1 MLWYMARVSWARYQC
16 MYDAPWARGIVGKQV
31 SVEGMAQ
38 QTRNGHSASAAEVA
52 ALAGVSRQTVSRVV
66 NGMPNVT
73 EKTRKRVLA
82 AMEELGFRPNFA
94 GAALR
99 GGSYRS
105 IGLCMYNITRV
116 GNLATLEGIMQ
127 AAREHDFAVTMI
139 EMGGDK
145 PYTLADASRR
155 MVERPVDGM
164 ILNMNRMAPDFEEF
178 VPQPGVRTVILSMYA
193 HPRCTTIDSD
203 QYGSCELLTNY
214 LLEHGHSN
222 MRFVA
227 GPENSI
233 SSRFREAGWRDTLGR
248 AHVDAAPM
256 LRGDWSADSGYAMG
270 ERIAAEVLAGGSQ
283 APTAVLAANDQMALG
298 VIAALENAGLS
309 VPDDVSVVGIDDA
322 LEGLVPH
329 NRLTTLR
336 FDLRGVGKLAFEAAI
351 GESSSIEAIHVPST
365 LVERSTVR
373 DIRG

>member
-1 MLWYMARVSWARYQC
+1 MLFATWVTALNILVF
-16 MYDAPWARGIVGKQV
+16 
-31 SVEGMAQ
+31 
-38 QTRNGHSASAAEVA
+38 AALVA
-52 ALAGVSRQTVSRVV
+52 AVIYLFVLIVRALKKYIGSKAVREEKQAVKRTLGETLKAHRTRCQMTQEFEAEALGVSRQTVSRVV

-270 ERIAAEVLAGGSQ
+270 ERIAAEVLADGQ
-283 APTAVLAANDQMALG
+283 LC
-298 VIAALENAGLS
+298 
-309 VPDDVSVVGIDDA
+309 
-322 LEGLVPH
+322 
-329 NRLTTLR
+329 R
-336 FDLRGVGKLAFEAAI
+336 
-351 GESSSIEAIHVPST
+351 
-365 LVERSTVR
+365 
-373 DIRG
+373 

>member
-1 MLWYMARVSWARYQC
+1 

-38 QTRNGHSASAAEVA
+38 QTRNGRSASAAEVA

-94 GAALR
+94 GTALR

-145 PYTLADASRR
+145 PYALADASRR

-248 AHVDAAPM
+248 AHIDAAPM
-256 LRGDWSADSGYAMG
+256 LRGDWSADSGY
-270 ERIAAEVLAGGSQ
+270 
-283 APTAVLAANDQMALG
+283 AVLAANDQMALG

-351 GESSSIEAIHVPST
+351 GENSSIEAIHVPST
-365 LVERSTVR
+365 LVERSTVK
-373 DIRG
+373 DICA

>member
-1 MLWYMARVSWARYQC
+1 

-38 QTRNGHSASAAEVA
+38 QTRNGRSASAAEVA

-94 GAALR
+94 GTALR

-145 PYTLADASRR
+145 PYALADASRR

-248 AHVDAAPM
+248 AHIDAAPM

-270 ERIAAEVLAGGSQ
+270 ERIAAEVLAGGLQ

-351 GESSSIEAIHVPST
+351 GENSSIEAIHVPST

>member
-1 MLWYMARVSWARYQC
+1 

-73 EKTRKRVLA
+73 EKTRTCGMA

-178 VPQPGVRTVILSMYA
+178 VPQP
-193 HPRCTTIDSD
+193 
-203 QYGSCELLTNY
+203 
-214 LLEHGHSN
+214 
-222 MRFVA
+222 
-227 GPENSI
+227 
-233 SSRFREAGWRDTLGR
+233 
-248 AHVDAAPM
+248 
-256 LRGDWSADSGYAMG
+256 
-270 ERIAAEVLAGGSQ
+270 
-283 APTAVLAANDQMALG
+283 
-298 VIAALENAGLS
+298 
-309 VPDDVSVVGIDDA
+309 
-322 LEGLVPH
+322 
-329 NRLTTLR
+329 
-336 FDLRGVGKLAFEAAI
+336 
-351 GESSSIEAIHVPST
+351 
-365 LVERSTVR
+365 
-373 DIRG
+373 

>member
-1 MLWYMARVSWARYQC
+1 

-145 PYTLADASRR
+145 PIHLPMPRAAWSSDRR
-155 MVERPVDGM
+155 RM

-227 GPENSI
+227 GP
-233 SSRFREAGWRDTLGR
+233 
-248 AHVDAAPM
+248 
-256 LRGDWSADSGYAMG
+256 
-270 ERIAAEVLAGGSQ
+270 
-283 APTAVLAANDQMALG
+283 
-298 VIAALENAGLS
+298 
-309 VPDDVSVVGIDDA
+309 
-322 LEGLVPH
+322 
-329 NRLTTLR
+329 
-336 FDLRGVGKLAFEAAI
+336 GKLDFLAF
-351 GESSSIEAIHVPST
+351 S
-365 LVERSTVR
+365 
-373 DIRG
+373 

>member
-1 MLWYMARVSWARYQC
+1 
-16 MYDAPWARGIVGKQV
+16 MYDAPWARGIVGEQV

-116 GNLATLEGIMQ
+116 GNLATLEGIMASGARARFCRHYDRDGRRQ
-127 AAREHDFAVTMI
+127 A
-139 EMGGDK
+139 
-145 PYTLADASRR
+145 YTLADASRR

-178 VPQPGVRTVILSMYA
+178 VPQPGVRTVTC
-193 HPRCTTIDSD
+193 PC
-203 QYGSCELLTNY
+203 
-214 LLEHGHSN
+214 
-222 MRFVA
+222 MR
-227 GPENSI
+227 I
-233 SSRFREAGWRDTLGR
+233 R
-248 AHVDAAPM
+248 AA
-256 LRGDWSADSGYAMG
+256 R
-270 ERIAAEVLAGGSQ
+270 
-283 APTAVLAANDQMALG
+283 
-298 VIAALENAGLS
+298 
-309 VPDDVSVVGIDDA
+309 
-322 LEGLVPH
+322 
-329 NRLTTLR
+329 
-336 FDLRGVGKLAFEAAI
+336 
-351 GESSSIEAIHVPST
+351 
-365 LVERSTVR
+365 RSTPTSMVR
-373 DIRG
+373 ASC

>member
-1 MLWYMARVSWARYQC
+1 

-155 MVERPVDGM
+155 MVERPGHPVHVCASALHDDRLRPVWFVRAVD
-164 ILNMNRMAPDFEEF
+164 
-178 VPQPGVRTVILSMYA
+178 QLSAGTWSLEYA
-193 HPRCTTIDSD
+193 VC
-203 QYGSCELLTNY
+203 
-214 LLEHGHSN
+214 
-222 MRFVA
+222 
-227 GPENSI
+227 
-233 SSRFREAGWRDTLGR
+233 
-248 AHVDAAPM
+248 
-256 LRGDWSADSGYAMG
+256 
-270 ERIAAEVLAGGSQ
+270 GGS
-283 APTAVLAANDQMALG
+283 
-298 VIAALENAGLS
+298 
-309 VPDDVSVVGIDDA
+309 
-322 LEGLVPH
+322 
-329 NRLTTLR
+329 
-336 FDLRGVGKLAFEAAI
+336 GKLDFLAF
-351 GESSSIEAIHVPST
+351 S
-365 LVERSTVR
+365 
-373 DIRG
+373 

>member
-1 MLWYMARVSWARYQC
+1 MVYGSGIMSTLPC

>member
-1 MLWYMARVSWARYQC
+1 

-31 SVEGMAQ
+31 SVEGMDQ
-38 QTRNGHSASAAEVA
+38 QTRNGRSASAAEVA

-116 GNLATLEGIMQ
+116 GNLTTLEGIMQ

-145 PYTLADASRR
+145 PYALADASRR

-233 SSRFREAGWRDTLGR
+233 SSRFREAGWRDTLR
-248 AHVDAAPM
+248 CCV
-256 LRGDWSADSGYAMG
+256 
-270 ERIAAEVLAGGSQ
+270 
-283 APTAVLAANDQMALG
+283 
-298 VIAALENAGLS
+298 
-309 VPDDVSVVGIDDA
+309 
-322 LEGLVPH
+322 
-329 NRLTTLR
+329 
-336 FDLRGVGKLAFEAAI
+336 AI
-351 GESSSIEAIHVPST
+351 GVRTVGTPWASGLRPRCLPAGRRRRLPCLRQMTRWRWALSP
-365 LVERSTVR
+365 RSRTR
-373 DIRG
+373 ACPCPTT

>member
-1 MLWYMARVSWARYQC
+1 MCIRDRC

-31 SVEGMAQ
+31 SVEGMDQ
-38 QTRNGHSASAAEVA
+38 QTRNGRSASAAEVA

-145 PYTLADASRR
+145 PYALADASRR